1 MMRMKPRVRPCMKYT
16 IDYSALRAGDVI
28 GTADTLH
35 AMSCVTRLT
44 CGGLRGL
51 FSVGVSSHCL
61 VACESGGLM
70 YGMEMGPEKIRMVD
84 LREYEHG
91 RMGNHIVFVGR
102 HVDMTAELGRLAAW
116 WLHDSHAKAI
126 KYDFVELLK
135 FWNVPVKDSKRR
147 WICSDLPREMFRALS
162 LRYDPAFET
171 RVSPYDWQ
179 RCAELEHI
187 HWWR

>member
-1 MMRMKPRVRPCMKYT
+1 MKPYQINYHAIRT
-16 IDYSALRAGDVI
+16 GDVI

-51 FSVGVSSHCL
+51 FSTRVSSHIV
-61 VACESGGLM
+61 VACESHGLM
-70 YGMEMGPEKIRMVD
+70 YGMEMGHEKIRMVD

-102 HVDMTAELGRLAAW
+102 HIDLPVGLENAVEK
-116 WLHDSHAKAI
+116 WLHRSHELAI
-126 KYDFVELLK
+126 KYDHLELLK
-135 FWNVPVKDSKRR
+135 FLDIPVKDCDHT
-147 WICSDLPREMFRALS
+147 WICSDLPREMFRHFQLQ
-162 LRYDPAFET
+162 YPARFNS

-179 RCAELEHI
+179 RSDVLNHI